1 PFGSDVIRNT
11 RQNVKALGRSLMRAL
26 VTSYL
31 AAALVMGVLDFIW
44 LRATVNPIYQ
54 PALSAVLAEKPNMPA
69 AIAFYLVYL
78 AGVLIF
84 AIRPALADGDWKT
97 ALVKGALFGLFAYAT
112 YDLTNLATLKVWSLK
127 ISLMDIAWGTV
138 LTAAAAS
145 AGAAAAER
153 AHPHWPAPK
162 PS

>member
-1 PFGSDVIRNT
+1 
-11 RQNVKALGRSLMRAL
+11 MRAL

-44 LRATVNPIYQ
+44 LRTTVDPIYQ
-54 PALSAVLAEKPNMPA
+54 PALSAVLAEKPNMLA

-84 AIRPALADGDWKT
+84 AIRPALADGEWKT
-97 ALVKGALFGLFAYAT
+97 ALIKGALFGLFAYAT

-127 ISLMDIAWGTV
+127 ISLMDMAWGTV
-138 LTAAAAS
+138 LTATTAS
-145 AGAAAAER
+145 AGAAAALALGR
-153 AHPHWPAPK
+153 
-162 PS
+162 